1 VDDAIPTFGVAVD
14 GRRVPGLTSRAGNA
28 ARVQVCRYG
37 AWGGARSVLAKDLDD
52 DFGLGTYMPNGQR
65 ASVRD
70 ANNNRSVYVYDGFD
84 RLCRLYFPVT
94 TLGANAANTGG
105 VAESALT
112 CGSGGT
118 APDYEGY
125 GYDAN
130 SNRTSLRLRSG
141 ETIAFAYDALDR
153 QTLKD
158 LPGGTAADVHS
169 VYDLAGRRL
178 SSRFV
183 STSGQGILYAYDAA
197 GRLLSETSTIETSRA
212 LAFQYDAASNRT
224 RITWPDSQYVTYAY
238 DALNRM
244 DLIRQSGTTTLVDY
258 GYDALGRR
266 ATAARAGGRSSTWG
280 YDNASRLT
288 ALTHDLPGTADD
300 QAYGY
305 AYTPARQLSQRTA
318 GNDAYGWSAPSV
330 NRPYVRNGLNRYT
343 TVGGVAF
350 TYDGRGNLTS
360 DGSRTFAYDL
370 ENRLASVSGSASMSL
385 NYDPLARLRQTTAGS
400 ATTQFLYD
408 GDRLVAE
415 YDAAGTL
422 LRRYVHGAGVDE
434 PVVWYEGAG
443 LTDAR
448 HLMADERGS
457 IVAVSGAST
466 TRHAYG
472 PYGEPGTWT
481 GPRFRYT
488 GQIALPEVRLHHYK
502 ARAYDPGLGRFLQTD
517 PVGYE
522 DDLNLYGYV
531 ANDPVN
537 NTDPTGMQ
545 ACDTVATCQQRWR
558 DTGRQTTPEQAVANA
573 RVYGPVLGRAAEG
586 LSNLVSRFG
595 GRRTVQGQALAT
607 TLRTAGRE
615 LQTTTA
621 VPVTPNRPSGVPE
634 NFVASPTRGEGG
646 VIYRD
651 PNNAGNTV
659 CAMPGNPNSPNR
671 AQQGPYVRENVD

>member
-1 VDDAIPTFGVAVD
+1 MVI
-14 GRRVPGLTSRAGNA
+14 RRETER
-28 ARVQVCRYG
+28 
-37 AWGGARSVLAKDLDD
+37 
-52 DFGLGTYMPNGQR
+52 
-65 ASVRD
+65 RD
-70 ANNNRSVYVYDGFD
+70 VHDGFD
-84 RLCRLYFPVT
+84 RLRRLYFPVT

-112 CGSGGT
+112 CASGGA

-130 SNRTSLRLRSG
+130 GNRTSLRLRSG

-169 VYDLAGRRL
+169 AYDLTGRRL
-178 SSRFV
+178 SSRFDNA
-183 STSGQGILYAYDAA
+183 SGQGVLYAYDAA
-197 GRLLSETSTIETSRA
+197 GRLLSETSTMGTSRA
-212 LAFQYDAASNRT
+212 LSFQYDAASNRT

-244 DLIRQSGTTTLVDY
+244 DLVQQSGTTTLVDY

-266 ATAARAGGRSSTWG
+266 TTAARAGGRSSTWG

-300 QAYGY
+300 QTYGY

-318 GNDAYGWSAPSV
+318 SNDAYGWSAPSA
-330 NRPYVRNGLNRYT
+330 NRPYVRDGLNRYAS
-343 TVGGVAF
+343 VNGVAS

-360 DGSRTFAYDL
+360 EGSRTFAYDL
-370 ENRLASVSGSASMSL
+370 ENRLAATTDASAMSL
-385 NYDPLARLRQTTAGS
+385 AYDPLGRLRQTTLGS

-434 PVVWYEGAG
+434 PVVWYEGSG

-448 HLMADERGS
+448 HLLADERGS
-457 IVAVSGAST
+457 IVAVSGAGT
-466 TRHAYG
+466 TRLAYG
-472 PYGEPGTWT
+472 PYGEPGAWP

-488 GQIALPEVRLHHYK
+488 GQIALPEVRVYHYK
-502 ARAYDPGLGRFLQTD
+502 ARSYVPGMGRFLQTD
-517 PVGYE
+517 PMGYE

-537 NTDPTGMQ
+537 LVDPDGNQ
-545 ACDTVATCQQRWR
+545 ARRPPTARAPSSMPPISSQLAARQIARWNAA
-558 DTGRQTTPEQAVANA
+558 GRQIDSNYRGYEYVGNATSAGASQAREMFGRAQAAQADRNGINLAGEQPGAQYQTNLLSGPGAGAQQAWSGTINSQSASSSFTAYRVFGGEASQLGSWLSPTPPTSSAAARGALALPPGNTATSCCAVTVPAGTMYQSGTA
-573 RVYGPVLGRAAEG
+573 AGAFGQSGGGQQIQLLERLPASAYGPAYPLK
-586 LSNLVSRFG
+586 
-595 GRRTVQGQALAT
+595 
-607 TLRTAGRE
+607 
-615 LQTTTA
+615 
-621 VPVTPNRPSGVPE
+621 
-634 NFVASPTRGEGG
+634 
-646 VIYRD
+646 
-651 PNNAGNTV
+651 
-659 CAMPGNPNSPNR
+659 
-671 AQQGPYVRENVD
+671 

>member
-1 VDDAIPTFGVAVD
+1 MVI
-14 GRRVPGLTSRAGNA
+14 RRETER
-28 ARVQVCRYG
+28 
-37 AWGGARSVLAKDLDD
+37 
-52 DFGLGTYMPNGQR
+52 
-65 ASVRD
+65 RD
-70 ANNNRSVYVYDGFD
+70 VHDGFD
-84 RLCRLYFPVT
+84 RLRRLYFPVT

-112 CGSGGT
+112 CASGGA

-130 SNRTSLRLRSG
+130 GNRTSLRLRSG

-169 VYDLAGRRL
+169 AYDLTGRRL
-178 SSRFV
+178 SSRFDNA
-183 STSGQGILYAYDAA
+183 SGQGVLYAYDAA
-197 GRLLSETSTIETSRA
+197 GRLLSETSTIGTSRA
-212 LAFQYDAASNRT
+212 LSFQYDAASNRT

-244 DLIRQSGTTTLVDY
+244 DLVQQSGTTTLVDY

-266 ATAARAGGRSSTWG
+266 TTAARAGGRSSTWG

-300 QAYGY
+300 QTYGY

-318 GNDAYGWSAPSV
+318 SNDAYGWSAPSA
-330 NRPYVRNGLNRYT
+330 NRPYVRDGLNRYAS
-343 TVGGVAF
+343 VNGVAS

-360 DGSRTFAYDL
+360 EGSRTFAYDL
-370 ENRLASVSGSASMSL
+370 ENRLAATTDASAMSL
-385 NYDPLARLRQTTAGS
+385 AYDPLGRLRQTTLGS

-434 PVVWYEGAG
+434 PVVWYEGSG

-448 HLMADERGS
+448 HLLADERGS

-466 TRHAYG
+466 TRLAYG
-472 PYGEPGTWT
+472 PYGEPGAWP

-488 GQIALPEVRLHHYK
+488 GQIALPEVRVYHYK
-502 ARAYDPGLGRFLQTD
+502 ARAYVPGMGRFLQTD

-537 NTDPTGMQ
+537 NTDPDGEQTRPVRPMTAAQ
-545 ACDTVATCQQRWR
+545 APPPRVYRAPN
-558 DTGRQTTPEQAVANA
+558 GRIYVERPPSPRPANA
-573 RVYGPVLGRAAEG
+573 RPTDFSATGPVGQTSVGTASGRSLVPSLGADGYPPNQG
-586 LSNLVSRFG
+586 LSG
-595 GRRTVQGQALAT
+595 PAI
-607 TLRTAGRE
+607 
-615 LQTTTA
+615 QTTIRPGT
-621 VPVTPNRPSGVPE
+621 VIDRYGSTGGSYFSPVGVPQDARSLPSPGPFDPPRLYRQYE
-634 NFVASPTRGEGG
+634 VLRPLPAESGWIAPAYGLRGGGIQYRTQASAQELAAPQPGG
-646 VIYRD
+646 PFIREIV
-651 PNNAGNTV
+651 P
-659 CAMPGNPNSPNR
+659 SPR
-671 AQQGPYVRENVD
+671 